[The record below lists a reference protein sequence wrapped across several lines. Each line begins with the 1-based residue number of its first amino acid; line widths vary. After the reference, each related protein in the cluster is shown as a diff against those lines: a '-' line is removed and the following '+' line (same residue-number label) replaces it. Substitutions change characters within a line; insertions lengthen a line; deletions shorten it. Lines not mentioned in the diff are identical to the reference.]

1 MYDIITTCLKQKIN
15 PFNPIHFEKVH
26 PLDPQGYITP
36 ITSKKSKESDIV
48 ELEDPTEAHT
58 DSEQVYSEPEAR
70 TSSKCLQDLLTESQ
84 SDTPISKNSC
94 SSSSSDEDDFE
105 VISDKI
111 SFYQVFL

>member
-26 PLDPQGYITP
+26 ALDPQGYITP
-36 ITSKKSKESDIV
+36 ITSKKSKVSDIV

-58 DSEQVYSEPEAR
+58 DSEQVYSETEAR

-84 SDTPISKNSC
+84 SDTPISENSC